1 MNKVS
6 VEVVNIKL
14 DVEEEDVTVSLFKI
28 TRKRETESR

>member
-14 DVEEEDVTVSLFKI
+14 DVEEEDVAVSLFKI